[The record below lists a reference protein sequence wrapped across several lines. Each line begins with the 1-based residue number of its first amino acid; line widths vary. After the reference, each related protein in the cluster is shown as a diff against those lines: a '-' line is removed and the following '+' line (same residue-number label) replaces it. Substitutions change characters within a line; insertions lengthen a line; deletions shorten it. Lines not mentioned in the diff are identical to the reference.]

1 MTVARSR
8 FQRCSPSNSKNGR
21 TSLRPGPRPT
31 HKHPLAHG
39 LDDDRSVTVAV
50 LEGEFVHAN
59 HLQPIEIDRAELT
72 LQACEV
78 RRPKKTPAI
87 AGVFSKAD

>member
-1 MTVARSR
+1 
-8 FQRCSPSNSKNGR
+8 
-21 TSLRPGPRPT
+21 
-31 HKHPLAHG
+31 
-39 LDDDRSVTVAV
+39 VAV